1 MSAESSKSGPPLKT
15 SHPVTFLIIGGGI
28 AGLSTALALRR
39 VGHHVLVLE
48 RKNKDAAR
56 GSGGVRLPP
65 NLTKILSHWG
75 LKPALMQR
83 ALVTHTMLFIR
94 YESGEDLGEHVWD
107 KGMLKET
114 RGVYMLCTHDDL
126 YDLLYEAAESSG
138 ARIRFGANV
147 VNIDAEAQEVTL
159 ESGEKVSGDVLVGA
173 DGEFGLSRSTVIGQD
188 GFGTPTGLAL
198 YDTIISTAHVTEH
211 ANASTWKDH
220 GIFTAFGNGRAIV
233 AYPVHGTDDL
243 AMQFYGP
250 DSDEGKYGDEPSVD
264 MPTVTAQLCD
274 HFQPLMKLARKAV
287 RVSIR
292 DHGDL
297 DEWIS
302 DDGPLVLIGEA
313 AHPFP
318 PGTIQATAMAVED
331 GAVLARMFSHLS
343 EDRQIDS
350 FLYAFQELR
359 QPRTRSVRAGEFGN
373 IFYMTLEDGE
383 DSRQRDESMRA
394 MAAKGTNV
402 LEGLNGDVSRLWDE
416 IRTIFGYDCEDEA
429 DDWWMQWGMLRE
441 RALERNSTNAGTTLG
456 TPLLDFSSMMSS
468 VQVSDVT
475 HEA

>member
-1 MSAESSKSGPPLKT
+1 MSAESTKSGPPLKT
-15 SHPVTFLIIGGGI
+15 SHPITFLIIGGGI

-39 VGHHVLVLE
+39 VGHYVLVLE
-48 RKNKDAAR
+48 RKSRDVAR
-56 GSGGVRLPP
+56 GHGGVRLPP
-65 NLTKILSHWG
+65 NLTKILFHWG

-83 ALVTHTMLFIR
+83 ALVTHTMLFMR

-114 RGVYMLCTHDDL
+114 RGIYMLCTHDDL
-126 YDLLYEAAESSG
+126 YGLLYEAAVSSG
-138 ARIRFGANV
+138 AQIRYDANV
-147 VNIDAEAQEVTL
+147 VSINSEEREVTL
-159 ESGEKVSGDVLVGA
+159 QSGEKINADVLVGA

-188 GFGTPTGLAL
+188 GFGTPTGLAM
-198 YDTIISTAHVTEH
+198 YDTIISSEHVTKH

-220 GIFTAFGNGRAIV
+220 GIFTAFGSGRAIV

-250 DSDEGKYGDEPSVD
+250 DDNEGQYGDEPSVD
-264 MPTVTAQLCD
+264 MPEVTVQLCD

-292 DHGDL
+292 DHSDL

-331 GAVLARMFSHLS
+331 GAVLARVFSHLS

-373 IFYMTLEDGE
+373 IFFMTLEDGE
-383 DSRQRDESMRA
+383 DARQRDDSMRA

-402 LEGLNGDVSRLWDE
+402 LEGLGGDVSRLWDE

-429 DDWWMQWGMLRE
+429 DDWWVQWGMLRE
-441 RALERNSTNAGTTLG
+441 RALKRNNVDAGQMPA
-456 TPLLDFSSMMSS
+456 TPLLDFSSLMSS
-468 VQVSDVT
+468 VQVT
-475 HEA
+475 ETAQEE